1 MSRPYIISVH
11 IFVDINVYVSTD
23 KFIDNEKYGGRK
35 MKSKKLIEAIELIS
49 GFYGKEVVSIMYE
62 DGSGHKFLYK
72 LEGDEKYTFVDI
84 NKFRESMSNIIE
96 IARRHGLI

>member
-1 MSRPYIISVH
+1 
-11 IFVDINVYVSTD
+11 
-23 KFIDNEKYGGRK
+23 

-84 NKFRESMSNIIE
+84 NKFRENMSNIIE
-96 IARRHGLI
+96 IAKRHGLIWKQQNLR

>member
-1 MSRPYIISVH
+1 VGLYVH
-11 IFVDINVYVSTD
+11 QCTT
-23 KFIDNEKYGGRK
+23 KFSNNERYGGEQK

-96 IARRHGLI
+96 IAKRHGLI